1 MYSLAWIAAGLALGS
16 LPFSV
21 WIGKIFLRKDIREY
35 GDGSPGAT
43 NVARAGSKSLY
54 VIAALLDAFKG
65 TVPVW
70 LAQIMSGVSGW
81 ELAAVAVAPVMGH
94 AFSPFLKFRGGM
106 GVATTFGVWLGLTSW
121 PGPVAMALCIGFMFI
136 LQKNWVWASVCGM
149 LLFVIILLFIPDP
162 FIKTNRVPLVCAGL
176 AQTAIL
182 TIRRYSYFKSWPE
195 PQPWLGKV
203 LGKR

>member
-1 MYSLAWIAAGLALGS
+1 MNSLAWIAAGLLLGS

-21 WIGKIFLRKDIREY
+21 WIGRIFLRKDIREY

-70 LAQIMSGVSGW
+70 LAQMLSGASGW
-81 ELAAVAVAPVMGH
+81 GLAAIAVAPVLGH

-106 GVATTFGVWLGLTSW
+106 GVATTFGVWLGLTGW
-121 PGPVAMALCIGFMFI
+121 LGPSVMALCIGFMFI
-136 LQKNWVWASVCGM
+136 IQKNWVWASVCGM
-149 LLFVIILLFIPDP
+149 LLFLIMLLFIPDT
-162 FIKTNRVPLVCAGL
+162 FIVMNRAPLVCAGL
-176 AQTAIL
+176 VQTAIL
-182 TIRRYSYFKSWPE
+182 TTRRYSYFKTWPE
-195 PQPWLGKV
+195 PQGWLGSV
-203 LGKR
+203 LKKQ

>member
-1 MYSLAWIAAGLALGS
+1 MYSLAWIIAGLVLGS

-43 NVARAGSKSLY
+43 NVARAGSKFLY

-65 TVPVW
+65 TVPVL
-70 LAQIMSGVSGW
+70 LAQNLSGVAGW
-81 ELAAVAVAPVMGH
+81 DLAAVAVAPVMGH

-106 GVATTFGVWLGLTSW
+106 GVATTFGVWLGLTGW
-121 PGPVAMALCIGFMFI
+121 LGPLVMAICIGFMFI
-136 LQKNWVWASVCGM
+136 FQKNWVWASVCGM
-149 LLFVIILLFIPDP
+149 LLFLVFLLFILEP
-162 FIKTNRVPLVCAGL
+162 FINDRVPLFCAGL

-182 TIRRYSYFKSWPE
+182 TSRRYSYFKSWPE
-195 PQPWLGKV
+195 PQAWVSRV
-203 LGKR
+203 LGKP